1 MKTKIIYI
9 MIFFLCMTKLY
20 SVDIKDIIID
30 EYKISPQC
38 TSLLT
43 EDNSVKTLDVY
54 KENNSIYVLGWS
66 RNGKMAYIENRSIEG
81 RGGHD
86 FYFTIIDLVEDTIT
100 YTLKKRWYD
109 DDDYGDSPENALT
122 FQECI
127 KKYSF
132 EINRQLNYNKILLT
146 PCLYQDF
153 PIKDTNGNEITV
165 YINILKKELGDFNL
179 MYMSYEI
186 YAKKNNQAKIINTI
200 NNKKCEYV
208 KPTGFIK
215 SPYEDRIAIIIANA
229 EYVSGGDEVFI
240 NFYGCNLSTGFEE

>member
-86 FYFTIIDLVEDTIT
+86 FYFTII
-100 YTLKKRWYD
+100 
-109 DDDYGDSPENALT
+109 N
-122 FQECI
+122 
-127 KKYSF
+127 
-132 EINRQLNYNKILLT
+132 
-146 PCLYQDF
+146 
-153 PIKDTNGNEITV
+153 
-165 YINILKKELGDFNL
+165 
-179 MYMSYEI
+179 
-186 YAKKNNQAKIINTI
+186 
-200 NNKKCEYV
+200 
-208 KPTGFIK
+208 
-215 SPYEDRIAIIIANA
+215 
-229 EYVSGGDEVFI
+229 
-240 NFYGCNLSTGFEE
+240 